1 MDIRKRPEILL
12 IAFLSLLVL
21 WKKCNAESPF
31 PVQDSP
37 TSSNAVYYEE
47 HFGKWE
53 RNYDCDKLKGE
64 CKEIKSPCP
73 KSIEGMRIT
82 CEKTVLQWKR
92 KEAEQAAQI
101 PAAQITET
109 KEQAYKSIV
118 PPIMGLTI
126 GTGHSHNPQRQ
137 HKHRRHAK

>member
-1 MDIRKRPEILL
+1 
-12 IAFLSLLVL
+12 V
-21 WKKCNAESPF
+21 SPF

-53 RNYDCDKLKGE
+53 HNYDCDKLKGE
-64 CKEIKSPCP
+64 CKEVNKPCP
-73 KSIEGMRIT
+73 KLPEGMRIT

-92 KEAEQAAQI
+92 KEVERSAQI

-109 KEQAYKSIV
+109 KEQTYRSIV
-118 PPIMGLTI
+118 PPIMGLTMGI
-126 GTGHSHNPQRQ
+126 GHSHNPHRA
-137 HKHRRHAK
+137 HKHRKHYK